1 MIIAT
6 ETTDQQ
12 LTNRSRRRLARL
24 AAAALATAAVLA
36 IAGFT
41 ALGSIFSYPQILH
54 EPVEVVLNRF
64 RDHQAAVMGWFA
76 VLTLSAALMAP
87 AGSWLG
93 RLRGGILGRWITGL
107 GIAAA
112 VVQVAGLQRWI
123 TIVPGISEQA
133 LDPGSQAASE
143 SAFLFWHRL
152 LDTAIGETVGY
163 ALTAAFTVLVVIAF
177 DRRLLPR
184 WLVGARRSGR
194 HLDRH
199 RGDNPGRVRRQPDQL
214 RWLRLVVRL
223 APCRRRVPH
232 QGGSK
237 RFRVPNLTPY
247 FRRLHVTRRAMIS
260 RIQVRSAK
268 PPWISTVRIGK

>member
-1 MIIAT
+1 MIITT

-93 RLRGGILGRWITGL
+93 RLRGGTLGRWITGL

-133 LDPGSQAASE
+133 LDPGSQAALRHRLLRPPSE

-152 LDTAIGETVGY
+152 LGTAIGETVGY

-184 WLVGARRSGR
+184 WLVVLGGVAATLIATGVIIPVVSGASLTNFAGYV
-194 HLDRH
+194 LWC
-199 RGDNPGRVRRQPDQL
+199 V
-214 RWLRLVVRL
+214 WLLVVAGFLIKAARSDSV
-223 APCRRRVPH
+223 CR
-232 QGGSK
+232 
-237 RFRVPNLTPY
+237 T
-247 FRRLHVTRRAMIS
+247 
-260 RIQVRSAK
+260 
-268 PPWISTVRIGK
+268 

>member
-54 EPVEVVLNRF
+54 EPVEVILNRF
-64 RDHQAAVMGWFA
+64 RDHQTAVMGWFA

-93 RLRGGILGRWITGL
+93 RLRGGTLGRWITGL

-152 LDTAIGETVGY
+152 LGTAIGETVGY

-184 WLVGARRSGR
+184 WLVVLGGVAATLIATGVIIPVVSGASLTNFAGYV
-194 HLDRH
+194 LWC
-199 RGDNPGRVRRQPDQL
+199 V
-214 RWLRLVVRL
+214 WLLVVAGFLIKAARSDSV
-223 APCRRRVPH
+223 CR
-232 QGGSK
+232 
-237 RFRVPNLTPY
+237 T
-247 FRRLHVTRRAMIS
+247 
-260 RIQVRSAK
+260 
-268 PPWISTVRIGK
+268 